1 MKLLR
6 GVCAG
11 LVILAIAP
19 AYAQVTASVL
29 SIASPLDLSAMGE
42 TPLVI
47 CVDDAGAGAG
57 EAAHEVARQR
67 ECLRPT
73 TEG

>member
-11 LVILAIAP
+11 LVILAAAP
-19 AYAQVTASVL
+19 AYAQATASVL
-29 SIASPLDLSAMGE
+29 SIASPLNLSAMGE

-47 CVDDAGAGAG
+47 CVDDAG
-57 EAAHEVARQR
+57 RR
-67 ECLRPT
+67 CR
-73 TEG
+73 